1 MKYVAE
7 VHREGSHWLAEF
19 PDAPGCQTFADS
31 ALALR
36 AAAADALS
44 GWLEAHLVAGDA
56 PPRPTPHKGSKSV
69 ERWEIP
75 ISARLSA
82 ALLIRWR
89 RQELGLS
96 QRQLAQRLKVSQQQI
111 AKLENPDENPTLA
124 TLERAAAALG
134 MRFSLDASLMP
145 L

>member
-1 MKYVAE
+1 MRYVAE
-7 VHREGSHWLAEF
+7 VHREGAHWLAEF

-31 ALALR
+31 AVALR
-36 AAAADALS
+36 AAAADALA
-44 GWLEAHLVAGDA
+44 GWLEAQLAGGDA
-56 PPRPTPHKGSKSV
+56 PPRPAKHRLRKGV
-69 ERWEIP
+69 ERWEVP
-75 ISARLSA
+75 VSARLSA

-134 MRFSLDASLMP
+134 MRLTLGASLMP